1 MLAIVN
7 VWPHS
12 MSWPVKEVASL
23 NSLQPLPDRGL
34 VNLLNQRGKSGDNL
48 LLPFEQEIFL
58 LEVQIAGTSY
68 IDYIELTLMHM
79 QVGDRLIC
87 RREPDNYHDEWA
99 IRFYTLDGEPIGYI
113 PKRQNQI
120 LARLMDA
127 GKEIYGRYQSQE
139 KTGDWLKVMAKVYM
153 RD

>member
-1 MLAIVN
+1 
-7 VWPHS
+7 
-12 MSWPVKEVASL
+12 MSWSVKEVATL

-48 LLPFEQEIFL
+48 PIPFEQEIFL
-58 LEVQIAGTSY
+58 LEVQIAGTSH

-113 PKRQNQI
+113 PKKQNQI

-127 GKEIYGRYQSQE
+127 GKEIYGRYQSQD
-139 KTGDWLKVMAKVYM
+139 KRGDWLKVMVKVYM
-153 RD
+153 KD

>member
-1 MLAIVN
+1 ML
-7 VWPHS
+7 
-12 MSWPVKEVASL
+12 WPVKEVAPL

-48 LLPFEQEIFL
+48 PIPFEQEIFL
-58 LEVQIAGTSY
+58 LEVQIAGTS
-68 IDYIELTLMHM
+68 
-79 QVGDRLIC
+79 DRLIC

-113 PKRQNQI
+113 PKKQNQI

-139 KTGDWLKVMAKVYM
+139 KRGDWLKVMVKVYM

>member
-1 MLAIVN
+1 M
-7 VWPHS
+7 
-12 MSWPVKEVASL
+12 
-23 NSLQPLPDRGL
+23 NSLQALPDRGL

-48 LLPFEQEIFL
+48 PIPFEQEIFL
-58 LEVQIAGTSY
+58 LEVQIAGTSH

-113 PKRQNQI
+113 PKKQNQI

-139 KTGDWLKVMAKVYM
+139 KAGDWLKVMAKVYM

>member
-1 MLAIVN
+1 M
-7 VWPHS
+7 
-12 MSWPVKEVASL
+12 ASL

-48 LLPFEQEIFL
+48 PVPFEQEIFL
-58 LEVQIAGTSY
+58 LEVQIAGTNH

-113 PKRQNQI
+113 PKKQNLI

>member
-7 VWPHS
+7 VWTHS

-23 NSLQPLPDRGL
+23 NNLQPLPDRGL
-34 VNLLNQRGKSGDNL
+34 VNLLNQRGKSGDHL
-48 LLPFEQEIFL
+48 PIPFEQEIFL
-58 LEVQIAGTSY
+58 LEVQIAGTSH

-79 QVGDRLIC
+79 Q
-87 RREPDNYHDEWA
+87 DEWA

-113 PKRQNQI
+113 PKKQNLI

-127 GKEIYGRYQSQE
+127 GKEIYARYQSQE